1 MESAQGQ
8 RLDTHRSGLC
18 LRRLQHQDDATGQ
31 GESMSESLPTM
42 QFSRMLYTPAG
53 ANPFHHDS
61 YSMGTQ
67 IGEFITIMH
76 TNYAKDRFYIH
87 DKRTGERIVVHLTEL
102 GAYQCRNPHTFV
114 TVPPIGEPVTH
125 EGDE

>member
-1 MESAQGQ
+1 
-8 RLDTHRSGLC
+8 
-18 LRRLQHQDDATGQ
+18 
-31 GESMSESLPTM
+31 MSESLPTM
-42 QFSRMLYTPAG
+42 QFSRMDSTPVG

-67 IGEFITIMH
+67 IGDFITIMYA
-76 TNYAKDRFYIH
+76 NYAKDRFYIH

-102 GAYQCRNPHTFV
+102 GAYQCQNPHTFV
-114 TVPPIGEPVTH
+114 TVPPIEEPVTH